1 MIANPSF
8 TSVYSRKVWLL
19 ILAVSW
25 SLLAGAP
32 TQGQSYGKDVLHASI
47 DSVMEAFHD
56 SAMFNG
62 TVLVAHSGI
71 PVYRKAWGEA
81 YMGMPLSEDTPFYL
95 GSIAKQFTA
104 MVVMILLEENDISL
118 DQTIDP
124 YFQDLPSFT
133 REITIRN
140 LLNHTSGLPDYYSMG
155 KHLPGMTNKMVWEV
169 VHSLDSLDFIPGSQY
184 AYSNTGYV
192 LLSLLVERISGGSLK
207 EILAS
212 LIFKPLGMKHSMAYD
227 GSSGAMPPHAVGH
240 TAEGLVDDYQA
251 FTTGAGGIFSQI
263 DDLFTWDQA
272 LYENQMIDF
281 KLLKEAYSPATLSDG
296 KQSYYGFGWRLQE
309 GQPHIVQHS
318 GSLAGFK
325 TYMYRDLDKRH
336 TIILLSNFTNDVKSI
351 KEVLV
356 SLLQ

>member
-1 MIANPSF
+1 LIANPSF

-104 MVVMILLEENDISL
+104 MVVLMLLDENDISL
-118 DQTIDP
+118 DQTIAP

-140 LLNHTSGLPDYYSMG
+140 LLNHTSGLPDYYVLG
-155 KHLPGMTNKMVWEV
+155 KFVEGMTNEMVLDV
-169 VHSLDSLDFIPGSQY
+169 VHSLDSLDFSPGSRFT
-184 AYSNTGYV
+184 YSNTGYV
-192 LLSLLVERISGGSLK
+192 LLSVLLERISGVSFR
-207 EILAS
+207 EIVAHR
-212 LIFKPLGMKHSMAYD
+212 IFSPLGMDHSIVYD
-227 GSSGAMPPHAVGH
+227 GSQGPLPDHAVGH
-240 TAEGLVDDYQA
+240 SANGELNDYQA

-263 DDLFTWDQA
+263 DDLFKWDQA
-272 LYENQMIDF
+272 LYQKQLIDF
-281 KLLKEAYSPATLSDG
+281 KLFKEAYSPAQLSNG

-325 TYMYRDLDKRH
+325 TYMYRDLNKRH
-336 TIILLSNFTNDVKSI
+336 TIILLSNFTNDVKTI